1 MKNKNIESEIIE
13 ALYFRMRM
21 KYLMSAKYI
30 HYPKD
35 LYTQYYRKKEI
46 TNNDRIQS

>member
-1 MKNKNIESEIIE
+1 MKNKNIESEILE
-13 ALYFRMRM
+13 ALYFRMTI

-35 LYTQYYRKKEI
+35 LYKQYYRKKEI
-46 TNNDRIQS
+46 PKNDRIQS

>member
-1 MKNKNIESEIIE
+1 MKNKNIEGEILE

-35 LYTQYYRKKEI
+35 LYNQYYRKKEVF
-46 TNNDRIQS
+46 NNDRVQS

>member
-1 MKNKNIESEIIE
+1 MKNKNIEGEILE

-21 KYLMSAKYI
+21 KYLMSVKYI

-35 LYTQYYRKKEI
+35 LYKQYYRKKEI
-46 TNNDRIQS
+46 TKDD